1 MQQNRIQA
9 NDDYQASLARLEE
22 IFEAEHGTPTGDEA
36 EHLTALIQTY
46 EKMLYPIDPPDPIS
60 AIQFR
65 TEQQ

>member
-1 MQQNRIQA
+1 MKPKLIKTEKDHLTA
-9 NDDYQASLARLEE
+9 LARLEE
-22 IFEAEHGTPTGDEA
+22 IFESESGTPDGDEA

-46 EKMLYPIDPPDPIS
+46 EKMLNPIDPPDPIS

>member
-1 MQQNRIQA
+1 MEQKRIQS
-9 NDDYQASLARLEE
+9 NEDYQAALARLDE
-22 IFEAEHGTPTGDEA
+22 IFEAESGTPTGDEA